1 MCYEGFSLIQSKFMY
16 GTSDIYSFI
25 NIAHILIQLQFMMS
39 LPVAT
44 GSTSVSYTEAYQQM
58 LVLKISQTIKL
69 PAVVTPYE

>member
-1 MCYEGFSLIQSKFMY
+1 MY

-58 LVLKISQTIKL
+58 LVLNILDT
-69 PAVVTPYE
+69 